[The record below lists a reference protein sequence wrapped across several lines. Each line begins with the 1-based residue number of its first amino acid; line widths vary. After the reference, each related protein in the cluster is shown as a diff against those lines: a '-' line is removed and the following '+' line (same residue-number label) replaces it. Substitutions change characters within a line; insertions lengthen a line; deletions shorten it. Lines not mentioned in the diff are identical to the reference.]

1 MLTSLSCPS
10 VSHPPSQQ
18 PVLGFHSDPYTRP
31 PAMGKE
37 WDVSGPTVLL
47 CRVLSRVLPSV
58 LLGFTKLRLRLSL
71 QMHFPTPC

>member
-1 MLTSLSCPS
+1 
-10 VSHPPSQQ
+10 
-18 PVLGFHSDPYTRP
+18 
-31 PAMGKE
+31 MGKE